1 MGLLNT
7 PQVGNVVKGVFD
19 DASYGMAL
27 LAVVLMVIVVW
38 CILNQDG
45 SRGSFS
51 TTLLHMVGNSLN
63 QPLNSA
69 LWPRKTTGQAAIIF
83 FSLYNM
89 AICVMYSSVVIS
101 ILNTTQE
108 PTGIDVMSDLN
119 RAENKHIR
127 IFMKNLSYVPGYLQ
141 SSRMLEGFAH
151 RVDYINPPT
160 RNRGVYLHDILKSVH
175 NGSHVYIS
183 SEANFNA
190 IICPVNKEAN
200 RTVLRKDEFRRSR

>member
-1 MGLLNT
+1 M
-7 PQVGNVVKGVFD
+7 VGNVVKGVFD
-19 DASYGMAL
+19 DASYALAL
-27 LAVVLMVIVVW
+27 LAIVLMVIVAW
-38 CILNQDG
+38 CILNREG
-45 SRGSFS
+45 SEISFS

-63 QPLNSA
+63 QSLNSA
-69 LWPRKTTGQAAIIF
+69 LRPRKTTGEAVIIF

-108 PTGIDVMSDLN
+108 PTGIDAMSDLN
-119 RAENKHIR
+119 RTENKHIR
-127 IFMKNLSYVPGYLQ
+127 IFMKNLSYVPEYLK
-141 SSRMLEGFAH
+141 SSQMLEGFDH

-160 RNRGVYLHDILKSVH
+160 RNKGAYLHDILKSVH

-183 SEANFNA
+183 SEGNFNA
-190 IICPVNKEAN
+190 IICPVNEEAN